1 METDNEKIQ
10 KRRAPLKARAKEN
23 KMADVMEDQPIGASS
38 QEEPSLPDEWISI
51 AAYYIWK
58 SEGEPDGQEAYFW
71 DRAKAELSQLY
82 KEGNLPINQPT
93 GRDVLEEER

>member
-1 METDNEKIQ
+1 MKTDDDESRKC
-10 KRRAPLKARAKEN
+10 RAPVKPRAKEN
-23 KMADVMEDQPIGASS
+23 KMADIMKDLPMASGS
-38 QEEPSLPDEWISI
+38 QGEPSFPDEWISI

-71 DRAKAELSQLY
+71 DKAKAELSQLY

>member
-1 METDNEKIQ
+1 
-10 KRRAPLKARAKEN
+10 
-23 KMADVMEDQPIGASS
+23 MADVMKDLPMASS
-38 QEEPSLPDEWISI
+38 SQGEPSFPDEWISI

-58 SEGEPDGQEAYFW
+58 SEGEPDGQEAYCW

>member
-10 KRRAPLKARAKEN
+10 KRRAPVNARAKEN
-23 KMADVMEDQPIGASS
+23 KMADVMEGQPMDSSS

-58 SEGEPDGQEAYFW
+58 NEGEPEGRDAYFW
-71 DRAKAELSQLY
+71 GRAKAELTQLY
-82 KEGNLPINQPT
+82 KEGNLPINQPSV
-93 GRDVLEEER
+93 REVLEEER

>member
-1 METDNEKIQ
+1 VETDNEKIQ
-10 KRRAPLKARAKEN
+10 KRRAPVKARAKEN

-58 SEGEPDGQEAYFW
+58 SEE
-71 DRAKAELSQLY
+71 
-82 KEGNLPINQPT
+82 NQRGATLIFGIEQKPN
-93 GRDVLEEER
+93 

>member
-23 KMADVMEDQPIGASS
+23 KMADVIEDQPMGSSS
-38 QEEPSLPDEWISI
+38 QEEASFPDEWISI

-58 SEGEPDGQEAYFW
+58 SEGEPEGRDAYFW
-71 DRAKAELSQLY
+71 DRAKAELTQLY
-82 KEGNLPINQPT
+82 QEGNLPINQPS
-93 GRDVLEEER
+93 GREVLEEER

>member
-10 KRRAPLKARAKEN
+10 KRRAPVKSRAKEN
-23 KMADVMEDQPIGASS
+23 KMADVMEDQPIGSSS

-58 SEGEPDGQEAYFW
+58 SEGEPEGRDAYFW
-71 DRAKAELSQLY
+71 DRAKAELTQLY
-82 KEGNLPINQPT
+82 KKGNLPINQPSV
-93 GRDVLEEER
+93 REVLEEER

>member
-1 METDNEKIQ
+1 VKTDNDRTQ
-10 KRRAPLKARAKEN
+10 KRRAPVKARAKEN
-23 KMADVMEDQPIGASS
+23 KMAEDQPIGSSS

-58 SEGEPDGQEAYFW
+58 SEGEPEGRDAYFW
-71 DRAKAELSQLY
+71 DRAKAELTQLY
-82 KEGNLPINQPT
+82 KEGSLPINQPT